1 MIRTTII
8 PDNHNVS
15 LLIPD
20 DYIGEQIEVLI
31 FKTEE
36 AHSLKKEEQPLQLKP
51 SQLRGFL
58 SEDTAKAM
66 QEYVTQSR
74 SEWNMS

>member
-15 LLIPD
+15 LLVPD
-20 DYIGEQIEVLI
+20 DYIGEQVEVLI

-36 AHSLKKEEQPLQLKP
+36 ARSIKSEEKPLQLKP

-58 SEDTAKAM
+58 SEETAKAM

-74 SEWNMS
+74 NEWDI